1 MLASDNYAKIV
12 IGDDDQTFAEIEPI
26 SPSTHQQ
33 GKPLP
38 LSKSQLKQFGAIFQH
53 VPSLASN
60 LLVATSQTYVMR
72 FPPEVVK
79 GMADGSL
86 KIMDAKTGG
95 VRGIVVDA
103 KNGEFF
109 KHVSLHEAGHLQ
121 AIAATTITWQMLAMI
136 TAQHYLPEISSK
148 LSYIQ
153 QGIDDIKEY
162 MEAEDRGLLKSIVKQ
177 VDSITSSISFMDF
190 DEQAHSSNVTTLDSI
205 DRDCDKLARKYLS
218 LMEQYIEK
226 FEKQNFSDFA
236 GAKFQEAVEKGLQYV
251 KYAEIAIKSVFVQF
265 ISASLRLLIPG
276 SQMRVSHLLNQ
287 LVEEL
292 NEWNELQKEFFPV
305 FQDKILNTDSWL
317 PVDSFMGL
325 FGQEKPMAK
334 ARSEILK
341 RAVARRDEAMD
352 LYRELTTSIQAKVNE
367 INQPTS
373 YLGASKALLIDLDEN
388 YQVTQVLE
396 YQAA

>member
-1 MLASDNYAKIV
+1 MLASDNYAKII

-26 SPSTHQQ
+26 NPSTHQQ

-38 LSKSQLKQFGAIFQH
+38 LSKNQLKQFGAIFQH

-60 LLVATSQTYVMR
+60 LAVATSHTYVMR

-95 VRGIVVDA
+95 VRGIIVNA
-103 KNGEFF
+103 RNGEIF

-121 AIAATTITWQMLAMI
+121 AIAATTMAWQMLAMI

-153 QGIDDIKEY
+153 HGIDDIKEY
-162 MEAEDRGLLKSIVKQ
+162 MEAEDRGLLKSIIKQ

-341 RAVARRDEAMD
+341 RAVGRRDEAMD
-352 LYRELTTSIQAKVNE
+352 LYKDLQGSIQAKVDQ

-373 YLGASKALLIDLDEN
+373 YLGSSKALLVDLDEN